1 MKVNRD
7 KSKVMLFNSSKKF
20 DFMPNLSLE
29 TGTNLEVVESCQ
41 LLGVIIQ
48 SNLKWNKNT
57 DYICSKAYDRIWM
70 VRRLKYLGATN
81 EELIDVYC
89 KQVRSV
95 LELAVA
101 VWSPGLTASQINQI
115 ERVQKTVCCIILG
128 VKYSDYTDAL
138 STLTIATLSE
148 RRKDLLFNFAK
159 KSYKSDKYQNW
170 FVPRTNHPDNIQ
182 TRSDKSGLTPVA
194 TRTKRYQNS
203 PLPSLTALLNDSMKH
218 K

>member
-1 MKVNRD
+1 MNRD

-81 EELIDVYC
+81 EELIDV
-89 KQVRSV
+89 
-95 LELAVA
+95 
-101 VWSPGLTASQINQI
+101 
-115 ERVQKTVCCIILG
+115 
-128 VKYSDYTDAL
+128 
-138 STLTIATLSE
+138 
-148 RRKDLLFNFAK
+148 
-159 KSYKSDKYQNW
+159 
-170 FVPRTNHPDNIQ
+170 
-182 TRSDKSGLTPVA
+182 
-194 TRTKRYQNS
+194 
-203 PLPSLTALLNDSMKH
+203 
-218 K
+218 

>member
-1 MKVNRD
+1 MR
-7 KSKVMLFNSSKKF
+7 
-20 DFMPNLSLE
+20 
-29 TGTNLEVVESCQ
+29 
-41 LLGVIIQ
+41 
-48 SNLKWNKNT
+48 
-57 DYICSKAYDRIWM
+57 
-70 VRRLKYLGATN
+70 ATH

-115 ERVQKTVCCIILG
+115 ETVQKTVCCIILG
-128 VKYSDYTDAL
+128 VKYSDYADAL
-138 STLTIATLSE
+138 STLTIVTLTE

-170 FVPRTNHPDNIQ
+170 FVPRTNDPDNIQ